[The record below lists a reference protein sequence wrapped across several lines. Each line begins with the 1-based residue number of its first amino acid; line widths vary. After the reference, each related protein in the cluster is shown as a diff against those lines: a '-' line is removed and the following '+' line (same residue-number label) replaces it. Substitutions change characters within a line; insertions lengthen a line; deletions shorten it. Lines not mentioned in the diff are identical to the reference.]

1 MAKEQENLFNLENLA
16 FSSTKR
22 KSKSQHKETQEN
34 ILRRMAVSA
43 DVLEDDLKKIGQGK
57 DYDSILELLLRDQT
71 KGIER
76 FSVPVIYKGTILS
89 EEYDFHMPHHIIWAT
104 DNYRLRG
111 EGYQIADEIDV
122 SAITGRKKRI
132 IRPRA
137 IKSKEEQRRRIKQKA
152 EVFTPSWVCNAQN
165 NLIDEAWFG
174 CKDVFNH
181 ENTDQTWTTNPKRIR
196 FPKSQGRTWLDYVN
210 ERRLELCCGEGPYIV
225 SRYDAT
231 TGELIPI
238 RERIGLL
245 DRKLRVVR
253 ENIKPRKDL
262 SLDENMRRWRE
273 GAYKAIRSIYGFEWQ
288 GDNLLLARENILV
301 SFIEYF
307 YDYCEEYHLDAQLK
321 TSTLAHV
328 AYIISWNIW
337 QMDGLKYI
345 IPYSDQ
351 NIVRQNELN
360 FEPDSKHLPENK
372 DGIYAKIAHWTG
384 KGREK
389 YHQTFE
395 FRDLINN
402 K

>member
-1 MAKEQENLFNLENLA
+1 MTEEQKDLFGTEIA
-16 FSSTKR
+16 QSFPKKK
-22 KSKSQHKETQEN
+22 KSKLKETQEN
-34 ILRRMAVSA
+34 ILRRMIASA
-43 DVLEDDLKKIGQGK
+43 DVLEDDLKMLGQGK
-57 DYDSILELLLRDQT
+57 DFDSLLELLLRDQT
-71 KGIER
+71 KGSEQITI
-76 FSVPVIYKGTILS
+76 PVIHSNTTDLDSYNIEL
-89 EEYDFHMPHHIIWAT
+89 HHHIIWAT
-104 DNYRLRG
+104 DDYKKRG
-111 EGYQIADEIDV
+111 EGYNATDEIEVD
-122 SAITGRKKRI
+122 AITKRKKRV

-174 CKDVFNH
+174 RKDVFNYEKEDH
-181 ENTDQTWTTNPKRIR
+181 TWMTNYKKIR
-196 FPKSQGRTWLDYVN
+196 FPKTKGRTWLDYVI

-225 SRYDAT
+225 SRYDTT
-231 TGELIPI
+231 TGDLIPL

-245 DRKLRVVR
+245 DRKMRVVR
-253 ENIKPRKDL
+253 ENVKPRKDL
-262 SLDENMRRWRE
+262 SVDENMRRWRE

-288 GDNLLLARENILV
+288 GDNLLLTRENILV

-307 YDYCEEYHLDAQLK
+307 YDYCAQYKLDAQLK
-321 TSTLAHV
+321 TSTLSHV

-351 NIVRQNELN
+351 SPVATKNELN
-360 FEPDSKHLPENK
+360 FEPNK
-372 DGIYAKIAHWTG
+372 KSRLNCPDGIYAKIAHWTG

-395 FRDLINN
+395 FRDLI
-402 K
+402 KRR